1 MRPLIRMRAYDYD
14 CSAAH
19 GAQWQELELI
29 LRRLLQH
36 GNIRARR
43 KGSIG
48 CASLRPAETLMRA
61 CMRPSEAA
69 CFRVRKCT
77 NNHQLNCG
85 RCSNVFTTRMRSL
98 LPYCINTQNAV
109 CAAYITIY
117 KQTLIGEFFVHGN
130 GYALAC
136 LTRGWNLFYLDAI
149 FKRS

>member
-1 MRPLIRMRAYDYD
+1 MHAYYFDR
-14 CSAAH
+14 STAH

-36 GNIRARR
+36 GNIRTRR
-43 KGSIG
+43 EGSIG

-85 RCSNVFTTRMRSL
+85 RCSNVFTTRMRIAQLTSVL
-98 LPYCINTQNAV
+98 YKHAKRRVRCV
-109 CAAYITIY
+109 YMY

-136 LTRGWNLFYLDAI
+136 LTRG
-149 FKRS
+149 